1 MTTEETIKRIETK
14 INKLPLIDSE
24 VVGIITLLNNP
35 SSNFDKIVEK
45 LSPSL
50 AARFLNIANSAY
62 YGGREV
68 RSISY
73 AVLLLGYAKMK
84 DILITSILM
93 DHFTRQLKDFNFDKF
108 LKQAQF
114 CAVVAKVIGE
124 ILTFKELDDL
134 FTVAT
139 LQNIG
144 KLVIAV
150 YFIDEHRQI
159 VALKKAEGLPTC
171 RAEQRIL
178 GISHGKIGAIVL
190 ERFNVH
196 REICA
201 AVEFHDS
208 LDTELPIESDNYLQ
222 QIARRATAIVGQF
235 SLPKEIATMDLYH
248 MLRATVEQGK
258 RNYREQVRAQLRSKG
273 YQEIFPSLLEK
284 AADLVANDL
293 KAHLRQRASE
303 IDFATE
309 EACANNEG

>member
-1 MTTEETIKRIETK
+1 
-14 INKLPLIDSE
+14 
-24 VVGIITLLNNP
+24 
-35 SSNFDKIVEK
+35 
-45 LSPSL
+45 
-50 AARFLNIANSAY
+50 
-62 YGGREV
+62 
-68 RSISY
+68 
-73 AVLLLGYAKMK
+73 
-84 DILITSILM
+84 M

-114 CAVVAKVIGE
+114 CAVVAKVVGE
-124 ILTFKELDDL
+124 ILTFKQLDDL

-150 YFIDEHRQI
+150 YFSDEHKQI

-190 ERFNVH
+190 ERFNVPK
-196 REICA
+196 EICE

-222 QIARRATAIVGQF
+222 HIARQATAIVGQF

-248 MLRATVEQGK
+248 MMRATVEQGK

-273 YQEIFPSLLEK
+273 YQAIFPSLLEK

-293 KAHLRQRASE
+293 KAHLRQRASVIE
-303 IDFATE
+303 FATE
-309 EACANNEG
+309 EACADDEG